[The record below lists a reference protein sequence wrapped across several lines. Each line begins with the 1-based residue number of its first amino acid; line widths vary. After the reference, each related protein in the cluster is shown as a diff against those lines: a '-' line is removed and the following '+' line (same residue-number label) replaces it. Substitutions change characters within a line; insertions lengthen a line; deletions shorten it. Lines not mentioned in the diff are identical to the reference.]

1 MINVNDYKAFH
12 GVMKI
17 TPRSVIVP
25 TFELEADWLYDP
37 DKKVYIA
44 NGVEYS
50 EEICEIV
57 MFTKKVS

>member
-1 MINVNDYKAFH
+1 MAELLPYSFH

-17 TPRSVIVP
+17 TPRGMIVP
-25 TFELEADWLYDP
+25 EFELEADWLYDP

-50 EEICEIV
+50 EDICEII
-57 MFTKKVS
+57 MIARSK